1 MANARH
7 QGQGGAPDKSATVDT
22 GVAEA
27 GAAPSGTEAALDATE
42 RLAQQMRES
51 GRQAG
56 AAAAS
61 GPAAALDESERL
73 ARQMREGGRSRRRGG
88 LGCGGDAALGR
99 RCRPGG
105 AGAHHRLGAICRG
118 DHAPDLG
125 GEPGVAELPQLWR
138 DARGAGAAAAR
149 QSADLPRPERQNR
162 RHRRAHGGAPIASI
176 VPGPRTAPGV
186 SPVGGRFG
194 ALAPPSL
201 PSARAAR

>member
-1 MANARH
+1 MANARY

-73 ARQMREGGRSRRRGG
+73 ARQMREG
-88 LGCGGDAALGR
+88 
-99 RCRPGG
+99 
-105 AGAHHRLGAICRG
+105 
-118 DHAPDLG
+118 
-125 GEPGVAELPQLWR
+125 
-138 DARGAGAAAAR
+138 
-149 QSADLPRPERQNR
+149 
-162 RHRRAHGGAPIASI
+162 
-176 VPGPRTAPGV
+176 
-186 SPVGGRFG
+186 
-194 ALAPPSL
+194 
-201 PSARAAR
+201 